1 MDIQTALKIFAT
13 LAVSIGVLLVVRAS
27 VRREVAEDE
36 RSKVAG
42 WVAEAK
48 ERRRN
53 WEAWSFFDWCNSIPL
68 AELAA
73 SPPAERFKIH
83 RARSGMWF
91 VSAYM
96 GVGRGHNRYTMT
108 VGGLNWP
115 VAVPDASHIWDVIGP
130 SEGFLTRDAA
140 EMFAQ
145 IYAFADSSPLTLSA
159 NLQRLES

>member
-1 MDIQTALKIFAT
+1 MDPDTATKIFASAGAAVVAV
-13 LAVSIGVLLVVRAS
+13 LAINAVI
-27 VRREVAEDE
+27 RRLTRPKPLPYILDWEA
-36 RSKVAG
+36 K
-42 WVAEAK
+42 AK